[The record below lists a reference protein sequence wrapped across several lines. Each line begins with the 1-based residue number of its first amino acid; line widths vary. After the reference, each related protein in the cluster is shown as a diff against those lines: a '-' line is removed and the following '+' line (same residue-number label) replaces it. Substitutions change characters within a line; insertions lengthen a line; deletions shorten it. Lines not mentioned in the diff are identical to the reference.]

1 MTKTI
6 RRCAVIGELI
16 SGLFAILVAVS
27 CGCSSA
33 TLAAGISAD
42 DADKGA
48 RSALTAKP
56 DAEFLLWSQHWT
68 LNEDKSTS
76 YREHWQVRI
85 NDGRATG
92 RFGDPRISHVKGSD
106 KLTIHK
112 AQTTL
117 PNGEVLPVPDYSF
130 NIAATDE
137 VAGWPEYADWQDMI
151 VSFSGIENGAVVELD
166 YEIVSP
172 AGTWPWFDGLVRL
185 NDVYPIAQREVT
197 LTFPDTLML
206 YRWAGYP
213 NENGVTPKETTSS
226 GSRIVN
232 FVLSNVEGERD
243 EPLSLPWILRSP
255 ILVFSDC
262 PRGAEPKIVTAWRE
276 PFSSAITLAAKP
288 DKSIDRFVAKAIENE
303 VDPLDQARKVA
314 RKLRDSF
321 NFVDS
326 PKALRGL
333 SCRDTAAVLNT
344 NYGNQLESTALLF
357 AALKSL
363 RLNCTL
369 RVVVDADKY
378 REIPDIV
385 PTISA
390 FDGVVVQ
397 VTANNKQ
404 VLIHPKLG
412 EITNPGAWGR
422 KMLMEHIGVVNGYP
436 RHEYIAARGDNKLYK
451 KASNIQISGKV
462 TIEKDAKAIG
472 DLRIRADGA
481 FLNNDVFG
489 STDSQKKWIG
499 SMVDRVLTGFEVSS
513 FSVHEL
519 DNYNFMVSCKVATK
533 EAYKKP
539 GGHYV
544 VGLGNAPAT
553 LSAIDF
559 PLARS
564 ERQSDVRVGTTI
576 KEEVQIAIELPEGW
590 SGLMTEQPF
599 MAKDSEWGSVN
610 EELTQE
616 KNSIRFART
625 LSIEKDQLTPTAFL
639 SMRDALNELRSNRRR
654 VMLLK
659 EKTEAGQLA
668 AQDGKPK

>member
-16 SGLFAILVAVS
+16 GGLFAILVAIS

-48 RSALTAKP
+48 RSATSAKP

-85 NDGRATG
+85 NDGRAIG

-185 NDVYPIAQREVT
+185 NDVYPIAKRVLTVT
-197 LTFPDTLML
+197 VPEKSPLFI
-206 YRWAGYP
+206 WAGGGP
-213 NENGVTPKETTSS
+213 IQRGISPSDSVANGNRTV
-226 GSRIVN
+226 GY
-232 FVLSNVEGERD
+232 VLTNVEGERD
-243 EPLSLPWILRSP
+243 EPLSLPWPDRTNHLI
-255 ILVFSDC
+255 FSNC
-262 PRGAEPKIVTAWRE
+262 PRSLEPEKVDTWRE
-276 PFSSAITLAAKP
+276 PFAAAVMKAAKG
-288 DKSIDRFVAKAIENE
+288 DKSIERFARNAIENE
-303 VDPLDQARKVA
+303 VDPIEKARKVA
-314 RKLRDSF
+314 KKMRDSF
-321 NFVDS
+321 NYVES
-326 PKALRGL
+326 PKAFRGL
-333 SCRDTAAVLNT
+333 ACRDASVILGT
-344 NYGNQLESTALLF
+344 NYGNQLESAALLY
-357 AALKSL
+357 ASL
-363 RLNCTL
+363 ASVGLDCSL
-369 RVVVDADKY
+369 RVVVDAEEYHEIYGAPPSAALEGVIVKVSTPD
-378 REIPDIV
+378 REI
-385 PTISA
+385 
-390 FDGVVVQ
+390 
-397 VTANNKQ
+397 
-404 VLIHPKLG
+404 LLHPKLG
-412 EITNPGAWGR
+412 EITNPGAWGH
-422 KMLMEHIGVVNGYP
+422 KLIMEDPIITSKVVI
-436 RHEYIAARGDNKLYK
+436 HQSIEARGDSQFNKT
-451 KASNIQISGKV
+451 SDIQISGKV
-462 TIEKDAKAIG
+462 TIDKDAKASG

-481 FLNNDVFG
+481 FLNNDVFN
-489 STDSQKKWIG
+489 SSDSQKKWLG
-499 SMVDRVLTGFEVSS
+499 GVVDRVLTGFEVSS
-513 FSVHEL
+513 FSVREL
-519 DNYNFMVSCKVATK
+519 ENDNFVVTCKVATK
-533 EAYKKP
+533 DAFKKP
-539 GGHYV
+539 GGRYL
-544 VGLGNAPAT
+544 VGLGTGPVTLNA
-553 LSAIDF
+553 INF
-559 PLARS
+559 PLERS

-576 KEEVQIAIELPEGW
+576 KEEVQISIELPDGW
-590 SGLMTEQPF
+590 TGLMTEQPF
-599 MAKDSEWGSVN
+599 DAKDSAWGSVN
-610 EELTQE
+610 EGLSQE

-639 SMRDALNELRSNRRR
+639 SMREALNELRSNRRR

-659 EKTEAGQLA
+659 EKSEAGQLA